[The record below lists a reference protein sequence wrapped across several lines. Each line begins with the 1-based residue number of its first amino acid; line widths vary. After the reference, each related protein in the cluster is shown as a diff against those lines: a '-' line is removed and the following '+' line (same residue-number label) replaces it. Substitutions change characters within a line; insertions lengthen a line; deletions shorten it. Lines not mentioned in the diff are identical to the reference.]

1 MTPDST
7 ARWSSAWYDL
17 LAFAL
22 GLGLAWQFRWETRD
36 LVWSLWLASLT
47 VGYAMILWLIFA
59 PAWRLHRDGEP
70 LDATKAVIG
79 GLFLVAFFTFHFGM
93 FHFVHSIFLNAF
105 FPVAPR
111 ASGLASLAI
120 YAEVVARY
128 WWFVPVALL
137 AEREAFRIPPSA
149 SVPEASGPGASGSRR
164 ARRILPSAGP
174 DGLFRPYRNVVR
186 LHLLIFFFAGASF
199 LQVDNFAVYAV
210 VYAVYFFPWRLVRRA
225 RTDA

>member
-1 MTPDST
+1 MSPEPT

-59 PAWRLHRDGEP
+59 PAWRLHQDGEP

-111 ASGLASLAI
+111 ASGLASLGI

-149 SVPEASGPGASGSRR
+149 SVPDGGGPGASGSRR
-164 ARRILPSAGP
+164 ARRILPSTGP

-210 VYAVYFFPWRLVRRA
+210 VYAVYFFPWRLVRRPSA
-225 RTDA
+225 A

>member
-1 MTPDST
+1 MSSEPS

-22 GLGLAWQFRWETRD
+22 GLGLAWHFRWETRD

-47 VGYAMILWLIFA
+47 VGYAMILWLIFT
-59 PAWRLHRDGEP
+59 PAWRLHRDGET

-105 FPVAPR
+105 FPVGPK
-111 ASGLASLAI
+111 ASGLASLGI
-120 YAEVVARY
+120 YAEVVSRY

-149 SVPEASGPGASGSRR
+149 SVPDGGGPGASGSRR
-164 ARRILPSAGP
+164 ARRLLPSTGP

-210 VYAVYFFPWRLVRRA
+210 VYAVYFFPWRLVRRPSA
-225 RTDA
+225 A